1 MLRQALPESQVD
13 SNDSAVTCA
22 NMFAWHLGK
31 SHVRSEML
39 HLVRVACA
47 QLRHSCAQRAAVS
60 KEQAT
65 CGHICRRT
73 TEASVQPASRLEMNY
88 A

>member
-1 MLRQALPESQVD
+1 MLRQALQESQVD
-13 SNDSAVTCA
+13 SNDSAVICA
-22 NMFAWHLGK
+22 NMFAWHLGE

-65 CGHICRRT
+65 CAGGLRRP
-73 TEASVQPASRLEMNY
+73 EAPSSRPVALE
-88 A
+88 